1 MKRSQKEKDFLNEF
15 YKREKEF
22 LKENKIIFREEDSV
36 FTVEINKML
45 AQPSQGILYDLNR
58 LKEVV
63 KLIFPTDFIV
73 NEFAFINLF
82 NYLLEYYQSNQN
94 NQKNKNEEN

>member
-63 KLIFPTDFIV
+63 KLMFPTDFIV

-82 NYLLEYYQSNQN
+82 NYLLEYYQSNQ
-94 NQKNKNEEN
+94 KNKNEEN

>member
-36 FTVEINKML
+36 FTVEIDKML
-45 AQPSQGILYDLNR
+45 TQPSQGILYDLNR

-82 NYLLEYYQSNQN
+82 NYLLEYYQSNQ
-94 NQKNKNEEN
+94 KNKNEEN